1 MFCKK
6 KIKESTRHFF
16 LLQHL
21 PRFLHCLSFTLKA
34 GGRATVEGRGF
45 PLPPS
50 SWLFPAFRYQVA
62 DASREQCETAR
73 LQLDSRWCTWGLE
86 HFWLGDHG
94 NSENVGRKLRQP
106 PKIQLLRH
114 SRHSLAFSC
123 LFSTMR
129 WVHQG
134 NTGLVFSDVSVSA
147 WVLCELR
154 VHLLGCK
161 SQPNSFPQRMDCSPS
176 TKKPTS
182 QASQKKHIFEDM
194 LAYILF

>member
-1 MFCKK
+1 MIFEYFDTFLSSNQTHPAKYLYQMFCKK

-21 PRFLHCLSFTLKA
+21 LRFLHCLSFTLKA

-86 HFWLGDHG
+86 HFWFGDHG

-106 PKIQLLRH
+106 PKIQLLGHHPTFFGFFLFVLDIIKVREAWYFQMFQCRH
-114 SRHSLAFSC
+114 GCFANC
-123 LFSTMR
+123 EST
-129 WVHQG
+129 
-134 NTGLVFSDVSVSA
+134 F
-147 WVLCELR
+147 
-154 VHLLGCK
+154 
-161 SQPNSFPQRMDCSPS
+161 F
-176 TKKPTS
+176 
-182 QASQKKHIFEDM
+182 
-194 LAYILF
+194 